1 MHAMLDTGAMATV
14 ACTQFAAAATCASAK
29 LSVDN
34 AHAFAPCLA
43 TNVASAA
50 DATSKLALM
59 SASVAMATAT
69 TATGFAHKLLDT
81 AADRAQAAYA
91 AAEDAAAGIK
101 AAHEVKVPDGVAA
114 PHALEPAEAVEP
126 MVPVPI
132 RPHRQKASYD
142 PDRRGNPDAWPPQ
155 PPADADATVSYR
167 ALY

>member
-1 MHAMLDTGAMATV
+1 MLVATPVLSCEEVKCGARGGASVRRAMPSGLARRRVCCCVVSLML
-14 ACTQFAAAATCASAK
+14 SA
-29 LSVDN
+29 
-34 AHAFAPCLA
+34 AHARPA
-43 TNVASAA
+43 VR
-50 DATSKLALM
+50 M